1 MFASPQYCH
10 FHLTNPHRLIFSM
23 CRALLGCAHSSSLAL
38 LCLSRSWQSICKCLH
53 VHKLVSVCIVTCF
66 INLICT

>member
-1 MFASPQYCH
+1 MLNFNQW
-10 FHLTNPHRLIFSM
+10 LIFSM

-53 VHKLVSVCIVTCF
+53 VHKLPTLQASAWSRKFFCPCIHT
-66 INLICT
+66 